1 MQDICI
7 YCDICYSGNVSGS
20 SKNICLNCLEH
31 IVDKSIYGDIDP
43 LKNYDIIYNKNKIIC
58 EMCNQ
63 SRSLFVTVPLCTK
76 HNKQLEYLY
85 DYYKEDDNYWPEDC
99 YDYEENDK
107 CFGEIKT
114 EIIQML
120 EKSKNS
126 KLTYK
131 VSQTKDERFDFEHS
145 RYIFIYQGN
154 YVICKFI
161 YDDRRLALIFDNK
174 IYATS
179 NFYAEFREMYF
190 SKLNCKLL
198 EMNEILDVFKNHFKI
213 TYCQTK
219 NFDDYIKPI
228 NLQFAL
234 IDRFNILNDP
244 LIEYQYN
251 WCKCNNC
258 DDYNHVIKFTY
269 DSVEILR
276 IIYSDSILSVWTQN
290 NAYTNYKNECLHFN
304 SKPTEFAHHSDIQI
318 TKYLNFDMGS
328 NIQYKSHLEI
338 YKLMINYPSR
348 FREKRTWSD
357 ITKSNI

>member
-20 SKNICLNCLEH
+20 FKNTCLNCLEH
-31 IVDKSIYGDIDP
+31 IVDKSIYGDINP
-43 LKNYDIIYNKNKIIC
+43 LKDYDIIYNKDKIIC
-58 EMCNQ
+58 EMCSQ

-107 CFGEIKT
+107 CFDEIKK
-114 EIIQML
+114 EIIQIL
-120 EKSKNS
+120 GKS

-131 VSQTKDERFDFEHS
+131 VSQTKDDDFNHS
-145 RYIFIYQGN
+145 RYIFIYQSN
-154 YVICKFI
+154 YIICKFI
-161 YDDRRLALIFDNK
+161 YDDHRLALIFKDK

-179 NFYAEFREMYF
+179 NFYDKFRKMYF
-190 SKLNCKLL
+190 SKKGYKLL
-198 EMNEILDVFKNHFKI
+198 EMNEILNVFKNHFKI
-213 TYCQTK
+213 TCNQIK

-234 IDRFNILNDP
+234 IDRFDMLNDP
-244 LIEYQYN
+244 LIAYQYN

-258 DDYNHVIKFTY
+258 DDYNHVIRFTY
-269 DSVEILR
+269 DSNEILR
-276 IIYSDSILSVWTQN
+276 ILYSDSTLSVWTQN
-290 NAYTNYKNECLHFN
+290 NVYVNYKNECLHFN
-304 SKPTEFAHHSDIQI
+304 SKPTEFSHHSDLKI
-318 TKYLNFDMGS
+318 TKYLNFDTKS
-328 NIQYKSHLEI
+328 IIHYKSHLEI